1 MALSCSKS
9 LPPHRAQ
16 VEHDN
21 NLHPLHTRLETNR
34 DRAAAHKMQIHQEKV
49 TVVVVSFQPGS
60 KKINKDQRSTN
71 TNRDQ
76 QSKWI
81 NKPFEDVDFYSIAS
95 VKT

>member
-34 DRAAAHKMQIHQEKV
+34 DRAAAQKMQIHQEKKNIMPHDNDNGDGDAGGCV
-49 TVVVVSFQPGS
+49 FPTRYQKDQQRS
-60 KKINKDQRSTN
+60 KINKYQQRST
-71 TNRDQ
+71 
-76 QSKWI
+76 K
-81 NKPFEDVDFYSIAS
+81 
-95 VKT
+95 